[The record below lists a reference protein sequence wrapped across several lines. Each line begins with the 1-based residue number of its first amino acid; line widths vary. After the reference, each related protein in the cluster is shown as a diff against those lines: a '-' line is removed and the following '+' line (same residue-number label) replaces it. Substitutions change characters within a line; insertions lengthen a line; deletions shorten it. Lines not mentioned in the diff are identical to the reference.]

1 MYYQNKGVSSK
12 ASYLFYMLNESPAF
26 ISFLFFLR
34 GEIFFSNLCA
44 DEPLPLGTFQ
54 SIEIHQGTRSLV
66 YLEQLI
72 GEKTLWT
79 SRLK

>member
-1 MYYQNKGVSSK
+1 MNHLL
-12 ASYLFYMLNESPAF
+12 LFL
-26 ISFLFFLR
+26 LFFFKR
-34 GEIFFSNLCA
+34 GDFFFSNLCA

-72 GEKTLWT
+72 GEKMLWT